1 MKKITMKD
9 IANKANVSIATVS
22 YVLNRVSNQTIPDT
36 TRQHILQ
43 IAEELNYIPNLAARS
58 LANRKTGLVGILI
71 SQSPNTPYWKRQ
83 SYLAFVDQLEKLLTK
98 AGYHTLIFSLNTAS
112 PSLDIIVERKLEA
125 AFLID
130 VKEETFYSISSNFG
144 QGVPLILIDSL
155 INDDLFKSVIYDY
168 SDAVEHALRMMG
180 CSCQPDALNNDVCI
194 IMEGSNNQLL
204 VQYYMQRL
212 LHLGF
217 EREQLFIIHNMDD
230 LHALSKLT
238 AYKKAIVINE
248 FIGNHVEKLDS
259 FSSLAVICTCNI
271 PELLHN
277 STISINFQENSANSA
292 FRLMENFLKSVDY
305 SEFRNN
311 IYTIEA
317 KR

>member
-1 MKKITMKD
+1 MKD

-22 YVLNRVSNQTIPDT
+22 YVLNRVSNQTIPDA

-58 LANRKTGLVGILI
+58 LVNRKTGLVGILLNQ
-71 SQSPNTPYWKRQ
+71 SQNTPFWRRQ
-83 SYLAFVDQLEKLLTK
+83 RHLTFVDNMERLLTK
-98 AGYHTLIFSLNTAS
+98 AGYHTLVFSLDTNK

-130 VKEETFYSISSNFG
+130 VKDETFYSISSNFG

-155 INDDLFKSVIYDY
+155 INDNLFQQVVYDY
-168 SDAVEHALRMMG
+168 SDAIKHALNIIG
-180 CSCQPDALNNDVCI
+180 SPLESLNDVCI
-194 IMEGSNNQLL
+194 IMEDFNNQLL
-204 VQYYMQRL
+204 VNYYVEQL
-212 LHLGF
+212 VHLGF
-217 EREQLFIIHNMDD
+217 DRANLLIIKDINE
-230 LHALSKLT
+230 LNTISPSI

-248 FIGNHVEKLDS
+248 FLGNHVEKLNI

-271 PELLHN
+271 PEILHN
-277 STISINFQENSANSA
+277 DTIAITFQESTSTNA
-292 FRLMENFLKSVDY
+292 FRLMEKLLNSVDY
-305 SEFRNN
+305 SEFMNN

>member
-22 YVLNRVSNQTIPDT
+22 YVLNRVNNQTIPDA

-58 LANRKTGLVGILI
+58 LANRRTGLVGILLNQ
-71 SQSPNTPYWKRQ
+71 SQNTPYWKRQ
-83 SYLAFVDQLEKLLTK
+83 SYLAFVDNLERLLTN
-98 AGYHTLIFSLNTAS
+98 AGYHTLVFSLDAIN

-130 VKEETFYSISSNFG
+130 VKDETFYSISSNFG
-144 QGVPLILIDSL
+144 EGVPLILIDSL
-155 INDDLFKSVIYDY
+155 INDDLFKQVIYDY
-168 SDAVEHALRMMG
+168 SDAVEHALHVMG
-180 CSCQPDALNNDVCI
+180 YHPLESLNDEVCI
-194 IMEGSNNQLL
+194 IMESFNNRLL
-204 VQYYMQRL
+204 VDYHVQRL

-217 EREQLFIIHNMDD
+217 ERHNLFIINDID
-230 LHALSKLT
+230 ELNTISKLT

-248 FIGNHVEKLDS
+248 FIGNHVEKLDI
-259 FSSLAVICTCNI
+259 FSSIAVICTCNM
-271 PELLHN
+271 PEILHN
-277 STISINFQENSANSA
+277 DTISITFQEGTSNSA
-292 FRLMENFLKSVDY
+292 FRLMENLLKSIDY
-305 SEFRNN
+305 SEFMNS

-317 KR
+317 MR